1 MLHCITGAFSMTTPT
16 ETETPKAEQKPVAP
30 AKPAS
35 GGFGEGLE
43 SPRSVHC

>member
-1 MLHCITGAFSMTTPT
+1 MTKPAQ
-16 ETETPKAEQKPVAP
+16 TETPKAAQPQPAAPPKPMP
-30 AKPAS
+30 

>member
-1 MLHCITGAFSMTTPT
+1 MTQPAQAK
-16 ETETPKAEQKPVAP
+16 TPKAEQPQPAP
-30 AKPAS
+30 ATKPGP